1 VAPRSNRALIVDD
14 DDDMRFLLRV
24 VIEAANQGLAIA
36 GEARSASEAVEQWRE
51 HDPDVVV
58 LDHRMPDRSGL
69 DVAEEILAERPDQSI
84 ILFSAFLD
92 DETVARAEALGVR
105 ACLSKDRYDEIPAAL
120 WDHGPAA

>member
-1 VAPRSNRALIVDD
+1 VTPRSNRALIVDD

-51 HDPDVVV
+51 HEPDVVV